1 MAGALSPPSG
11 TTIIDT
17 NQSVFVDADITAT
30 GFSVVNE
37 WLWDIIGITE
47 GAPDNPPNFVVTPAG
62 MVLNVAYV
70 NYDGLFLLQNLRYL
84 TPDGSPVNI
93 AGFEELPPKGQSPE
107 IVLMIAPPINTIIW
121 EMIVTAKGMSDDTI
135 PVMTEAT
142 ATYTIQIEANYDINR
157 DALVAA
163 VDERR

>member
-1 MAGALSPPSG
+1 MVAALSPASG

-30 GFSVVNE
+30 GFSSVTLWE
-37 WLWDIIGITE
+37 WDIQGITP

-62 MVLNVAYV
+62 FILNVAYV
-70 NYDGLFLLQNLRYL
+70 NYDGLFLLTNLRYL
-84 TPDGSPVNI
+84 QPDGTPVNI
-93 AGFEELPPKGQSPE
+93 AGFEDMPPVAESPE
-107 IVLMIAPPINTIIW
+107 IVLMLAPLVNEIIW
-121 EMIVTAKGMSDDTI
+121 EITATAHGMSNDMI
-135 PVMTEAT
+135 PVVTQAT
-142 ATYTIQIEANYDINR
+142 ATYTIRIEANYDINR